1 MKPQEGGYSEDFFI
15 FYLILC
21 RPPKIGSYLGGGAK
35 EAAGPEEAG
44 RRGAD
49 GGRVGAGSSSDGA
62 LLIDGLVG
70 GDHGSGQLKAA
81 VVAVVFDQGQRVVLF

>member
-1 MKPQEGGYSEDFFI
+1 MRIFFLN
-15 FYLILC
+15 LILRRFPRIRC
-21 RPPKIGSYLGGGAK
+21 YLGGRAK

-49 GGRVGAGSSSDGA
+49 GGGVGAGSSSDGA